1 MGGELSAGESGRRSR
16 RPTHLVI
23 GRILSPHG
31 LSGEVEVQILTD
43 FPERFSLLKTVLL
56 GEQYT
61 PVVLEGHRM
70 HRARILL
77 KFAGCDS
84 REDADELRGQ
94 LIHVPIDEA
103 MPLGEDE
110 YYLYEIVG
118 LEVWTA
124 EGECLG
130 WVEEVIETGGND
142 VYVVRDGEKEILIPA
157 LSDVVLNVDLEKG
170 RMEVRLMKGLR

>member
-1 MGGELSAGESGRRSR
+1 VPGAGKSGRRSR
-16 RPTHLVI
+16 RPAHLVI

-31 LSGEVEVQILTD
+31 LQGEVEVEILTE
-43 FPERFSLLKTVLL
+43 FPERYSLLKTVLV
-56 GEQYT
+56 GEQHT

-77 KFAGCDS
+77 KLAGCENRD
-84 REDADELRGQ
+84 DADELRGQ
-94 LIHVPIDEA
+94 LIYVPIDEA
-103 MPLGEDE
+103 MPLEEDT

-124 EGECLG
+124 DGEYLG
-130 WVEEVIETGGND
+130 RVEEVIETGGND
-142 VYVVRDGEKEILIPA
+142 VYVVKDGEKETLIPA
-157 LSDVVLNVDLEKG
+157 LSGVVLNVDLDEG